1 MKRWLLICCCGLM
14 SVVAFAAPD
23 PAGKRVVEA
32 SMLVTGSIVIAP
44 DGSVRSFAVD
54 KPEKLSAAIRSVI
67 DKTVGGWKF
76 VPVVMDGRPV
86 TAQTK
91 MHLRLI
97 SAPIADGN
105 YAVRVAD
112 ASFTGDTPAEYER
125 SGGTAVRRLPPKYPV
140 GALRARV
147 GATVYLL
154 VKVGNHGQVLDAT
167 AEQVNLDTLGTVRQM
182 AGLRDAFANASVAAA
197 LRWTYPPP
205 TGGVQS
211 SDAYVVMRVP
221 LTFTIN
227 RSGARPVD
235 HYGRWQT
242 YVRGPR
248 EVVPWLD
255 VAQMPAGG
263 VDTIP
268 DGSVLLLGQGP
279 KLATPVSGD

>member
-1 MKRWLLICCCGLM
+1 MKRWLLVFCSALV
-14 SVVAFAAPD
+14 SVVAFAAPA

-44 DGSVRSFAVD
+44 DGSVRSYGVD
-54 KPEKLSAAIRSVI
+54 KPDKLAPTISSLI
-67 DKTVGGWKF
+67 DETVRAWKF

-97 SAPIADGN
+97 GASTADGN
-105 YAVRVAD
+105 YALRVAG
-112 ASFTGDTPAEYER
+112 ASFTGDMPAEYEQ
-125 SGGTAVRRLPPKYPV
+125 SDDKAFRRLPPRYPV
-140 GALRARV
+140 GALRAGV
-147 GATVYLL
+147 GATVYLV
-154 VKVGNHGQVLDAT
+154 VKVGSQGQVLDAA

-182 AGLRDAFANASVAAA
+182 AGLRDAFAKASVSAA

-205 TGGVQS
+205 TSGVVS
-211 SDAYVVMRVP
+211 GDAYVVVRVP
-221 LTFTIN
+221 VTFTVS

-235 HYGRWQT
+235 DYGRWHT

-255 VAQMPAGG
+255 VTQLAADG
-263 VDTIP
+263 VDTVP